1 MALQIGD
8 TLGGG
13 IGRAFTYSGVV
24 LMALLFVYQVLFT
37 VAVNSLLLRYLPP
50 EAAESSQFVLSAPI
64 PLAVAGAG
72 VVAGLLLGAALNL
85 IAARALTRKP
95 EALDSMP
102 AELFTRRIGRA
113 TLSAVGANLFVGA
126 AVFTGF
132 LLLVV
137 PGVYLAISFLFA
149 VLVIGVEDERAIDAV
164 WRSWALAG
172 GNRWRL
178 LALMIVVV
186 GATVVG
192 SSVGA
197 LSLVNPVAD
206 ELLSLVV
213 SAVFG
218 VIGYGIL
225 AEAYLRLAD
234 GPDDGK
240 SAETLAPDADPA
252 A

>member
-1 MALQIGD
+1 MALRIGD

-37 VAVNSLLLRYLPP
+37 VAMNSLLLQYLPP
-50 EAAESSQFVLSAPI
+50 EAAESSQFVLSAPM
-64 PLAVAGAG
+64 PPAVAGTL
-72 VVAGLLLGAALNL
+72 VVVGLLFGAVLYFV
-85 IAARALTRKP
+85 AARALTRER
-95 EALDSMP
+95 EALDSLP
-102 AELFTRRIGRA
+102 TALFTRRIGRA
-113 TLSAVGANLFVGA
+113 TLSAVGANLVI
-126 AVFTGF
+126 AVAVSVGF

-149 VLVIGVEDERAIDAV
+149 IFVVGVEDERAIDAL

-178 LALMIVVV
+178 LALMVVV
-186 GATVVG
+186 VVATVVG

-197 LSLVNPVAD
+197 LSLVSPMAD

-234 GPDDGK
+234 EPGGGEGTGTP
-240 SAETLAPDADPA
+240 APDADPA

>member
-137 PGVYLAISFLFA
+137 PGVYLAISFLFV
-149 VLVIGVEDERAIDAV
+149 VLIIGVEDERAIDAV

-178 LALMIVVV
+178 LALMVVV
-186 GATVVG
+186 VVATVVG

-197 LSLVNPVAD
+197 LSLVSPMAD

-234 GPDDGK
+234 GRDSEKGAGAP
-240 SAETLAPDADPA
+240 APDADPA

>member
-37 VAVNSLLLRYLPP
+37 VAVNSLLLQYLPP

-137 PGVYLAISFLFA
+137 PGVYLAISFLFV

-178 LALMIVVV
+178 LALMVVV
-186 GATVVG
+186 VVATVIG

-225 AEAYLRLAD
+225 AEAYLRLTD
-234 GPDDGK
+234 GPDGGEG
-240 SAETLAPDADPA
+240 AGTPAPDADPA